1 MSRVVIPYKGKT
13 WLIMQCLK
21 DFGDQYFE
29 QLTHHGQ
36 DEEAVS
42 SMRTLMRMSY
52 VKRLDDGSVRLTLA
66 GLRTLRAINDEANP
80 GAGVAGK
87 REIAGGSSTET
98 YKGEGMGRT
107 CGRAGAY
114 DAYELPSLIM
124 GRHHYPREIKP

>member
-21 DFGDQYFE
+21 DFGAQYVE
-29 QLTHHGQ
+29 QLTQQGH
-36 DEEAVS
+36 DEDAVS
-42 SMRTLMRMSY
+42 SIRTLQRMGH
-52 VKRLDDGSVRLTLA
+52 VKRMDDGSICLTLT

-87 REIAGGSSTET
+87 REIAGGSNTET

-107 CGRAGAY
+107 CGREGAY

-124 GRHHYPREIKP
+124 GERHYPREIKP